1 MERKVENESLYTMF
15 FLQLNLVNNSLIK
28 NEKEISEK
36 VIARGLCGQV
46 DEEMAERIGGKKE
59 GVG

>member
-1 MERKVENESLYTMF
+1 MF